1 MLRGFGLVLVVGAFD
16 EFAVEEQG
24 TGADQGD
31 QVGCVDRAP
40 AGLGGFDELEGH
52 GQPGG
57 AGAGALGDL
66 GPVAHGGEGALDGYL
81 EPSNACPAC

>member
-1 MLRGFGLVLVVGAFD
+1 MLRGFGLVLVVEAFD

-40 AGLGGFDELEGH
+40 AGLGGFDELKAMASPAARV
-52 GQPGG
+52 PGPLVT
-57 AGAGALGDL
+57 AGTSSAL
-66 GPVAHGGEGALDGYL
+66 
-81 EPSNACPAC
+81 